1 MPVSYDF
8 DGRVTIVRMTGLYL
22 TADVRAALIAAFA
35 DPRGANAAGLLF
47 DIRGSRSIVQRT
59 ADEVRAM
66 AQFIASHGDH
76 FGRRLALLADSG
88 AAFGLMRLGAV
99 AVEQH
104 GIEAAVFRHESDAE
118 EWLGAERPA

>member
-99 AVEQH
+99 AVEQQ
-104 GIEAAVFRHESDAE
+104 GVEAAVFRHESDAE